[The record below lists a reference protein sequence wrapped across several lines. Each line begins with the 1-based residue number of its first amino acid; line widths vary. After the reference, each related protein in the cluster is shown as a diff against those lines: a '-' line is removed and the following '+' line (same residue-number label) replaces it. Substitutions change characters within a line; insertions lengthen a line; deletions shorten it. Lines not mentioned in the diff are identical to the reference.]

1 MNILLIVAAGAFLL
15 LVAGRTYPFWIAK
28 VFGQN
33 DDNPPPSQRFADG
46 KEYVKTPTQVVFAH
60 HFASIAGAGPIVG
73 PILALA
79 FGWGPAWLWIILGA
93 IFYGAVHDM
102 TAMFVS
108 VREGGKTIAEIAR
121 RTLGTTGFLLFV
133 VFLILVLCLI
143 NAIFLNLSAVAL
155 TSLIPVDQLGVDP
168 QHTLLKLLPADANG
182 VIKAKI
188 GGIATTS
195 VFVMTAFAPLVGFL
209 VHRRGLRGFPA
220 FGLAAVICVASVII
234 GFAYPLDLYSL
245 IGSLFPQDNPGR
257 TMDLAQITWRWVL
270 AGYVFVGCWIPVWL
284 ILQPRD
290 F

>member
-1 MNILLIVAAGAFLL
+1 
-15 LVAGRTYPFWIAK
+15 
-28 VFGQN
+28 
-33 DDNPPPSQRFADG
+33 
-46 KEYVKTPTQVVFAH
+46 
-60 HFASIAGAGPIVG
+60 
-73 PILALA
+73 
-79 FGWGPAWLWIILGA
+79 
-93 IFYGAVHDM
+93 
-102 TAMFVS
+102 MFVS

-133 VFLILVLCLI
+133 LILILVLCLI

-182 VIKAKI
+182 VVKAKI

-245 IGSLFPQDNPGR
+245 VGSLFPQDDPGR
-257 TMDLAQITWRWVL
+257 TMDLAQTTWRWVL

-290 F
+290 FTNVQILYGGLILLFVGALVAGFSGTTIAVEHMATLQQGSKALNGPIWPFLFITIACGAIS